1 MGTIVRKI
9 GIGIGI
15 GHLTVESESGES
27 VGIGRI
33 GSENRI
39 CLAEACFVLKNKKN
53 ELKIIL
59 DPTLDPT

>member
-1 MGTIVRKI
+1 METAFNCKQSAGTFVEIIVRKI

-15 GHLTVESESGES
+15 GRLDVESESDES

-39 CLAEACFVLKNKKN
+39 FLNSEDAVEQQ
-53 ELKIIL
+53 
-59 DPTLDPT
+59 